1 MWVKKWDA
9 ALIREQ
15 FDIPNCRALLRLDKE
30 IRQPGKLPS
39 YETHYYM
46 SSLDPDVVPPSQFQS
61 LIQGHGEV
69 ENCLHWQKDFFYR
82 EDKHVLGRDSWGEA
96 WTILTNIALSLAQL
110 LHRKERTLKEVRERC
125 HANPKKTAKK
135 LGLA

>member
-1 MWVKKWDA
+1 LWVKKWDA
-9 ALIREQ
+9 DLIREQ
-15 FDIPNCRALLRLDKE
+15 FGIPNCRSLLRLDKE
-30 IRQPGKLPS
+30 IRQLGKLPS
-39 YETHYYM
+39 FETRYYI
-46 SSLDPDVVPPSQFQS
+46 SSLDPDVVTASQFQS
-61 LIQGHGEV
+61 LIQGHWEV

-110 LHRKERTLKEVRERC
+110 LLRKERTLKEVRERC

>member
-1 MWVKKWDA
+1 
-9 ALIREQ
+9 
-15 FDIPNCRALLRLDKE
+15 
-30 IRQPGKLPS
+30 
-39 YETHYYM
+39 
-46 SSLDPDVVPPSQFQS
+46 VVTPSQFQS
-61 LIQGHGEV
+61 LILGHWEV

-82 EDKHVLGRDSWGEA
+82 EDKHVLGRNSWGEA

-110 LHRKERTLKEVRERC
+110 LQRKERTLKEVRERC

>member
-1 MWVKKWDA
+1 MKDENGDPIHMLNVFAQTLKLH
-9 ALIREQ
+9 LISWSVHGDKTNE
-15 FDIPNCRALLRLDKE
+15 PGCLKNLLEELFTM
-30 IRQPGKLPS
+30 
-39 YETHYYM
+39 YW
-46 SSLDPDVVPPSQFQS
+46 
-61 LIQGHGEV
+61 EV
-69 ENCLHWQKDFFYR
+69 ENCLHLQKDRYYR

-110 LHRKERTLKEVRERC
+110 LRRNERNLKEVRERC